1 VILFGDVVFVLGD
14 CGLHGLA
21 AYNSTTVPPTN
32 RKSYLASQ
40 MVMVKWYHRRAALSE
55 ILSWYPLTSALGD
68 VAITRIRVQ
77 FLMAFHTGRRR
88 TTADGRPT
96 SYRECDMIA

>member
-1 VILFGDVVFVLGD
+1 MLFLFSAIA
-14 CGLHGLA
+14 GLHGLA

-32 RKSYLASQ
+32 RKSYLASR

-55 ILSWYPLTSALGD
+55 IRFWHPLTSALGD

-77 FLMAFHTGRRR
+77 ILMAFHTGRRR

-96 SYRECDMIA
+96 S